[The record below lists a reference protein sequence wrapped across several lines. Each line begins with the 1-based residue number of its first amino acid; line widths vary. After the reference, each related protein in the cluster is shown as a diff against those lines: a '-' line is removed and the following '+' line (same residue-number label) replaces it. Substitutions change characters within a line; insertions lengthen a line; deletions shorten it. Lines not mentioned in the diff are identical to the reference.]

1 MREILFRGKR
11 IENGEWVYGDLIQL
25 SEIDDYWYILPT
37 GVSGEMYERQ
47 PYPFRENDVMCEVA
61 LAKVKR
67 TTIGRYT
74 GLTDKNGNKI
84 FEGDIL
90 KIISTVKNEPIYK
103 YGEERETLP
112 MIGGFTSREREDC
125 ALVLPDYHTGGYRLK
140 VVHKGKYKR
149 IAKFASGHLSIY
161 KAEIIGNKWDNPEH
175 LED

>member
-1 MREILFRGKR
+1 MREILYRAKAINR
-11 IENGEWVYGDLIQL
+11 DPDWNYRTDYQNGDWVYGLVSKLYKYHDKYFA
-25 SEIDDYWYILPT
+25 EMTNID
-37 GVSGEMYERQ
+37 GVSGIDVDPETI
-47 PYPFRENDVMCEVA
+47 RE
-61 LAKVKR
+61 
-67 TTIGRYT
+67 YT

-140 VVHKGKYKR
+140 VVHKGVYKR

-175 LED
+175 LEK